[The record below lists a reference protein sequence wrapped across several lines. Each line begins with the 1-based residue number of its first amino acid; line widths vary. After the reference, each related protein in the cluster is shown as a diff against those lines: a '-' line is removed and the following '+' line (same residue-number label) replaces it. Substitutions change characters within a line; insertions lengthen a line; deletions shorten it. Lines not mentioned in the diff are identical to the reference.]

1 MNNQDDQIK
10 LPFKSLKLL
19 SLILF
24 ISSLILLFGC
34 KTPEEA
40 TVEASDHNCFPD
52 SPNSVPLT
60 SSHSRIFIPFICGS
74 KVSHIYEPRIPMYRG
89 RRLGWSWGGN

>member
-1 MNNQDDQIK
+1 MNKQDDQIK

-34 KTPEEA
+34 KTPEDA
-40 TVEASDHNCFPD
+40 TVEASDHNSF
-52 SPNSVPLT
+52 LT
-60 SSHSRIFIPFICGS
+60 HQI
-74 KVSHIYEPRIPMYRG
+74 
-89 RRLGWSWGGN
+89 